1 MYSFKKIDDDKTELE
16 YNGEKFEIVKDLDKV
31 VQLQQVDFEARVLLN
46 KKLKEMGVSIED
58 LEYTKTEGNKKIV
71 NDSQVQELLN
81 VCRSEAIYNKIKK
94 MIQDITGKNILD
106 IAIELGQDK
115 FQEFV
120 QEFVLAV
127 SGESKEK
134 TPSKWDNNMSCI
146 SKRSWRN
153 ICVLL
158 CKIWKHKIQRFY
170 ETTNKRLNDE
180 TRFNTTKWTII
191 HDHTKSHDKD
201 RRTKR

>member
-134 TPSKWDNNMSCI
+134 TPSK
-146 SKRSWRN
+146 
-153 ICVLL
+153 
-158 CKIWKHKIQRFY
+158 
-170 ETTNKRLNDE
+170 
-180 TRFNTTKWTII
+180 
-191 HDHTKSHDKD
+191 
-201 RRTKR
+201 

>member
-16 YNGEKFEIVKDLDKV
+16 YNGEKFEIAKDLDKV

-134 TPSKWDNNMSCI
+134 TPSK
-146 SKRSWRN
+146 
-153 ICVLL
+153 
-158 CKIWKHKIQRFY
+158 
-170 ETTNKRLNDE
+170 
-180 TRFNTTKWTII
+180 
-191 HDHTKSHDKD
+191 
-201 RRTKR
+201 

>member
-16 YNGEKFEIVKDLDKV
+16 YNGEKFEILKDLDKV

-134 TPSKWDNNMSCI
+134 TPSK
-146 SKRSWRN
+146 
-153 ICVLL
+153 
-158 CKIWKHKIQRFY
+158 
-170 ETTNKRLNDE
+170 
-180 TRFNTTKWTII
+180 
-191 HDHTKSHDKD
+191 
-201 RRTKR
+201 

>member
-94 MIQDITGKNILD
+94 MILDITGKNILD

-134 TPSKWDNNMSCI
+134 TPSK
-146 SKRSWRN
+146 
-153 ICVLL
+153 
-158 CKIWKHKIQRFY
+158 
-170 ETTNKRLNDE
+170 
-180 TRFNTTKWTII
+180 
-191 HDHTKSHDKD
+191 
-201 RRTKR
+201 

>member
-1 MYSFKKIDDDKTELE
+1 MYSFKKIDDDKTELD

-58 LEYTKTEGNKKIV
+58 LEYTKTEGSKKIV
-71 NDSQVQELLN
+71 NDSQVQELLTI
-81 VCRSEAIYNKIKK
+81 CKSEALYNKVRK

-106 IAIELGQDK
+106 IAMELGQDK

-134 TPSKWDNNMSCI
+134 TPSK
-146 SKRSWRN
+146 
-153 ICVLL
+153 
-158 CKIWKHKIQRFY
+158 
-170 ETTNKRLNDE
+170 
-180 TRFNTTKWTII
+180 
-191 HDHTKSHDKD
+191 
-201 RRTKR
+201 